1 MLRRKLEEVCS
12 SLYRSIIFP
21 FVRIAV
27 ECKTNSIM
35 KSKSYFHNGTII
47 EGHNYI
53 GKNVYLSNVRGG
65 YGTYINNGG
74 DLSNVKIGKY
84 TSIGTDVGSL
94 LGTHPTHT
102 YVAMHPAFYVKDPGL
117 SLIYSNK
124 DAFVE
129 YTYLK
134 EDPNYQISIGNDV
147 WIGSCVKILQGVTI
161 GDGAI
166 IGAGAVVTKDVEPY
180 GIYAGVPAKKIKSRF
195 SEEQIQKLLTMKW
208 WEQDETWIREHIDEF
223 CDVEQFLNQ
232 K

>member
-1 MLRRKLEEVCS
+1 MIKRKCNQLGSV
-12 SLYRSIIFP
+12 LYRTFIFP
-21 FVRIAV
+21 FIRIGK
-27 ECKTNSIM
+27 EIKTYSIM
-35 KSKSYFHNGTII
+35 KQKSYFRKGTLF
-47 EGHNYI
+47 EGHHYI
-53 GKNVYLSNVRGG
+53 GKHVYLSNVRVG
-65 YGTYINNGG
+65 YGTYIN
-74 DLSNVKIGKY
+74 DRSELSNVKIGRY
-84 TSIGTDVGSL
+84 TSIGRDVQCL

-102 YVAMHPAFYVKDPGL
+102 YVALHPAFYVKDPGL
-117 SLIYSNK
+117 SLCYSDK

-134 EDPNYQISIGNDV
+134 DDPNYQISIGNDV

-166 IGAGAVVTKDVEPY
+166 IGAGAVVTKDVGPY

-208 WEQDETWIREHIDEF
+208 WEQDGDWIREHIDEF
-223 CDVEQFLNQ
+223 HDVEQFINI

>member
-1 MLRRKLEEVCS
+1 MIKRKSNQLGS
-12 SLYRSIIFP
+12 ALYRTFIFP
-21 FVRIAV
+21 FIRMGT
-27 ECKTNSIM
+27 ELKTHSIM
-35 KSKSYFHNGTII
+35 MPKSYFHKGTIF
-47 EGHNYI
+47 EGHHYI
-53 GKNVYLSNVRGG
+53 GKQVYLSNVKVG
-65 YGTYINNGG
+65 YGTYINDRG
-74 DLSNVKIGKY
+74 DFTNVKIGKY

-94 LGTHPTHT
+94 LGAHPTHT
-102 YVAMHPAFYVKDPGL
+102 FVAMHPAFYVKDPGL
-117 SLIYSNK
+117 SLCYSDK
-124 DAFVE
+124 DAYTE
-129 YTYLK
+129 YVYLK
-134 EDPNYQISIGNDV
+134 DDPSYQISIGNDV
-147 WIGSCVKILQGVTI
+147 WIGSHVKILQGVTI